1 MSLKE
6 YLSSKPLYYERIDYD
21 RMPRVFKS
29 VKDSF
34 KFPKTIHI
42 VGTNGKGSIGR
53 YLAKMME
60 LEGLKVGHYTSPH
73 ILEFNERFYKNGA
86 LIEMLELEKLHL
98 KLLDI
103 LGEREKELSYF
114 EYATFLAFLAYEDCD
129 YMLLEAGVGGEF
141 DATNAVSKTLY
152 IVASISID
160 HQDLLGG
167 GIEDIASTKLASVN
181 NAAVIAPQEYDEVM
195 SVIERREKICGFDF
209 LYANKNDIIDD
220 IENYALKFSLP
231 KFLKYNLLT
240 AYKAALLLGLS
251 PDLKRL
257 DALDLRGRCEKIAAN
272 ITLDVG
278 HNVDAAKALSAHFSG
293 KKVVLVY
300 NSYRDKDYI
309 SVLKVLRPIIKRVE
323 LIDMQNSYREN
334 ARREIEKYLDFLGV
348 ERREYKNTNNNE
360 EYLVF
365 GSFGVAESFLKS
377 LNER

>member
-6 YLSSKPLYYERIDYD
+6 YLSSKPLYYKHIDYD
-21 RMPRVFKS
+21 RMPRVFQS
-29 VKDSF
+29 VSNRF

-42 VGTNGKGSIGR
+42 VGTNGKGSTGR

-73 ILEFNERFYKNGA
+73 ILEFNERFYKNGV
-86 LIEMLELEKLHL
+86 LIEMSELENLHL

-103 LGEREKELSYF
+103 LGESEKELSYF

-141 DATNAVSKTLY
+141 DATNAVSKVLS
-152 IVASISID
+152 IVASISVD
-160 HQDLLGG
+160 HQDLLGI
-167 GIEDIASTKLASVN
+167 GIEDIARTKLASVN
-181 NAAVIAPQEYDEVM
+181 NAAVIAPQEYDEAM
-195 SVIERREKICGFDF
+195 DVIKRREKICGFDF
-209 LYANKNDIIDD
+209 LYVNKNDINDD
-220 IENYALKFSLP
+220 IENYAQKFSLP
-231 KFLKYNLLT
+231 NFLKYNLLT
-240 AYKAALLLGLS
+240 AYKAALFLGLF
-251 PDLKRL
+251 PNLKRL
-257 DALDLRGRCEKIAAN
+257 GALDLRGRCEKIAPN

-278 HNVDAAKALSAHFSG
+278 HNIDAAKALSTHFSG
-293 KKVVLVY
+293 KKVVLIY
-300 NSYRDKDYI
+300 NSYKDKDYI
-309 SVLKVLRPIIKRVE
+309 SVLKVLIPIIKRVE

-334 ARREIEKYLDFLGV
+334 AKCEIEKYLDCIGI
-348 ERREYKNTNNNE
+348 ERREYKNTNDGE